1 MDLSLMFLATRSSSD
16 LATSLRSAD
25 CPANGMEATVAPLA
39 AGATLGA
46 GVVTATA
53 RPGTAAGGFGGAA
66 GGVAAAATGGVTGTI
81 GGAVRT
87 AGVGVGAWGGAGM
100 VG

>member
-1 MDLSLMFLATRSSSD
+1 MDLSLMFLATRSSSN
-16 LATSLRSAD
+16 LTTSLRSAD

-53 RPGTAAGGFGGAA
+53 RPGTAAGGFGTA
-66 GGVAAAATGGVTGTI
+66 AAAATGGVTGTI
-81 GGAVRT
+81 AGAVRT
-87 AGVGVGAWGGAGM
+87 AGVGVGAGGVPALTCWAG
-100 VG
+100 